1 VRIVFSRQVVD
12 IAEQALPPRKFR
24 RVSSVG
30 RFSAFM
36 GSLKGW
42 WN

>member
-30 RFSAFM
+30 VSMEDM
-36 GSLKGW
+36 GRRGMS
-42 WN
+42 